1 MYQKAKGKYSYMQT
15 LKKES
20 YVEIPSPNIKLLSGL
35 AALIFFGDLEVKK
48 YFKTTY
54 KQNNT
59 AV

>member
-1 MYQKAKGKYSYMQT
+1 MGKYSYMQT

-20 YVEIPSPNIKLLSGL
+20 YVEILSPNIKLLSGL